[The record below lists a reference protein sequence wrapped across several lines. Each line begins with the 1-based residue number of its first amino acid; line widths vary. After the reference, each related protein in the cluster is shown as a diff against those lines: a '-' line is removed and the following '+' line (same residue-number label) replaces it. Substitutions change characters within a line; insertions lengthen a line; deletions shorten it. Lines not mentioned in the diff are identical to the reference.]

1 MTLPAPWEPCPWL
14 PPTPPLI
21 PVFPAACEHSAL
33 RGPPFPSRP
42 HPLALTPDLVD
53 KPGEGTGCSQHTIGP
68 PRSSPA
74 QGIASKLPHC
84 LQRLVLTGVRL
95 DLAVCPQHTPNG
107 EDRVTPPSPTR
118 GSTTFSPG
126 CYLLPFRA
134 EHPGRGPALP
144 LVGQGVS
151 EHLCRAAPRIALTS
165 CSYMYVFY
173 DVFYASYWTDPNK
186 DDQEHRDLTPSQRVP
201 SLITAGDLTWLFLL
215 RGQT

>member
-1 MTLPAPWEPCPWL
+1 MTLPAPWELCPWL
-14 PPTPPLI
+14 PPTPPPI

-33 RGPPFPSRP
+33 QGPPFPPRP
-42 HPLALTPDLVD
+42 RPPALTPDLVD
-53 KPGEGTGCSQHTIGP
+53 KPGEGTECSQHTIGP

-84 LQRLVLTGVRL
+84 LQSLVLTGVRL

-118 GSTTFSPG
+118 GSTTFSCG
-126 CYLLPFRA
+126 YLLPLRA
-134 EHPGRGPALP
+134 EHPGRGPTLP

-151 EHLCRAAPRIALTS
+151 EHLCWAPPRTALTS
-165 CSYMYVFY
+165 CTYTCMFSMMYFTL
-173 DVFYASYWTDPNK
+173 ATGQTPT
-186 DDQEHRDLTPSQRVP
+186 DDQEHRDLTPSQSVP
-201 SLITAGDLTWLFLL
+201 SLITAGDLTCLFLL